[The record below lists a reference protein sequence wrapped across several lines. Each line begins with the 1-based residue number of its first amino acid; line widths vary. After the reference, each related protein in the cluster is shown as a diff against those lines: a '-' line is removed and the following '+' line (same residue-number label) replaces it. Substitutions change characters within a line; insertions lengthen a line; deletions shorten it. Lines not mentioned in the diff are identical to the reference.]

1 MKVSEVGYVP
11 QEINIQQ
18 DGTRSMS
25 GSTSASDNAGSRMVS
40 EQNNNYNNNIM
51 GGRNEQAQVRARN
64 PANMN

>member
-11 QEINIQQ
+11 QTINIQQ